1 MKTFTLASLH
11 HIREFQFLT
20 DSSGLALDGN
30 GQLYQFEGDKTTLI
44 ATPPGFTSSHLHFV
58 TPAYGATV
66 GNARDGQPTPAQ
78 GSLGGW
84 GLGLTLLVL
93 ALSLRRK
100 GFKVKPLILTLGLA
114 GLLGLGLVSCS
125 TAWQAY
131 RQADPDSPV
140 TTCIGR
146 VQLGP
151 GNYHYYL
158 PNKKQTAFI
167 AITRDRGQTWE
178 THQIPTSFYTTAL
191 TAIGQNFLVG
201 THANAEEGP
210 LTLHGDGDIWFYGN
224 DPTFTPA
231 LAQNTPAHPY
241 RLSVSRGI
249 NGFTYSAADSLLLV
263 FGTDRMPTLPA
274 NELSATPGNI
284 YALPASLRPP
294 GRLIDIPDTVAVHSL
309 ARAQLGELWA
319 TLENRKPRVAHGR
332 LFYVPLP
339 TKALLRLRHGSW
351 QVVPAADFSSF
362 EQVVF
367 VPGTP
372 TGYLLTASGE
382 VLATSDNGD
391 TWQPCNLSGIRQLR
405 LFGRSLALLRHHNE
419 LLLLK

>member
-1 MKTFTLASLH
+1 MKTFTLAALH

-20 DSSGLALDGN
+20 DSSGLALDGD
-30 GQLYQFEGDKTTLI
+30 GQLYQFVGTKTTHV
-44 ATPPGFTSSHLHFV
+44 ATPPGFTISHLHFI
-58 TPAYGATV
+58 TPEYGAVV
-66 GNARDGQPTPAQ
+66 GNARGGQPTPAQ
-78 GSLGGW
+78 GSVGGW

-93 ALSLRRK
+93 VLFLRRRN
-100 GFKVKPLILTLGLA
+100 FKIKPLILTLGLA
-114 GLLGLGLVSCS
+114 SLLGLGLVSCN

-131 RQADPDSPV
+131 RQADPSSSV
-140 TTCIGR
+140 TTRITR
-146 VQLGP
+146 TQLGP

-167 AITRDRGQTWE
+167 AITHNHGLAWE
-178 THQIPTSFYTTAL
+178 THQVPTSFYTTAL

-210 LTLHGDGDIWFYGN
+210 LVLHGDGDIWFYGN

-231 LAQNTPAHPY
+231 LAQNTPTHPY

-249 NGFTYSAADSLLLV
+249 NGFTYSAGDSLLLV

-294 GRLIDIPDTVAVHSL
+294 SQLLDTPDTVAVHSL
-309 ARAQLGELWA
+309 AHSQSGELWA
-319 TLENRKPRVAHGR
+319 TLENRTPRVAHGR
-332 LFYVPLP
+332 LYYVPLP
-339 TKALLRLRHGSW
+339 TKALLRLRQGRW
-351 QVVPAADFSSF
+351 QAVPIAGFSSF

-367 VPGTP
+367 LPGTP
-372 TGYLLTASGE
+372 TGYLLTATGE
-382 VLATSDNGD
+382 VLASPNNGD
-391 TWQPCNLSGIRQLR
+391 TWQQRGLSGIRQLR
-405 LFGRSLALLRHHNE
+405 LFGRSLALLRHDNE

>member
-1 MKTFTLASLH
+1 MKTFTLAALH

-20 DSSGLALDGN
+20 DSSGLALDSD
-30 GQLYQFEGDKTTLI
+30 GQLYQFVGNKTTPV
-44 ATPPGFTSSHLHFV
+44 ATPPDFTISHLHFI
-58 TPAYGATV
+58 TPEYGAVV

-78 GSLGGW
+78 GSLGGL
-84 GLGLTLLVL
+84 GLGLTLLVV
-93 ALSLRRK
+93 AVSLRRK
-100 GFKVKPLILTLGLA
+100 FFKATPLILTLGLA

-131 RQADPDSPV
+131 RQADSSSPV
-140 TTCIGR
+140 TTRITR
-146 VQLGP
+146 TRLGP

-158 PNKKQTAFI
+158 PNKKQTAHI
-167 AITRDRGQTWE
+167 AITRNHGLTWE

-210 LTLHGDGDIWFYGN
+210 LALHGDGDIWFYGH

-284 YALPASLRPP
+284 YTLPASLRPP
-294 GRLIDIPDTVAVHSL
+294 GQLLDAPDTVAVHAL
-309 ARAQLGELWA
+309 ARSHTGELWA

-332 LFYVPLP
+332 LFYVPLL
-339 TKALLRLRHGSW
+339 TKALLRLRQGRW
-351 QVVPAADFSSF
+351 QAVAAAHFTSF

-382 VLATSDNGD
+382 VLASPDNG
-391 TWQPCNLSGIRQLR
+391 TNWQPRNLSSIRQLR
-405 LFGRSLALLRHHNE
+405 LFGRSLALLRHDNE

>member
-1 MKTFTLASLH
+1 M
-11 HIREFQFLT
+11 
-20 DSSGLALDGN
+20 GN
-30 GQLYQFEGDKTTLI
+30 KTTRA
-44 ATPPGFTSSHLHFV
+44 ATPPGFTISHLHFV
-58 TPAYGATV
+58 TPEYGAIV

-84 GLGLTLLVL
+84 GFGLTLLVL
-93 ALSLRRK
+93 ALSLRRP
-100 GFKVKPLILTLGLA
+100 GFKVKPLIRTLGLA

-131 RQADPDSPV
+131 RQADPGSPV
-140 TTCIGR
+140 TTRITR
-146 VQLGP
+146 TRLGP

-167 AITRDRGQTWE
+167 AITRNHGLTWE

-210 LTLHGDGDIWFYGN
+210 LALHGDGDIWFYGN
-224 DPTFTPA
+224 DSTFTKA
-231 LAQNTPAHPY
+231 LARNTPAHPY

-249 NGFTYSAADSLLLV
+249 NGFAYSAADSLLLV

-284 YALPASLRPP
+284 YALLASLQPP
-294 GRLIDIPDTVAVHSL
+294 GHLIDTPDTVAVHSL
-309 ARAQLGELWA
+309 ARSQLDELWA

-339 TKALLRLRHGSW
+339 GKALLRLRQGRW
-351 QVVPAADFSSF
+351 QAAPIAGFDSF

-367 VPGTP
+367 VPGTAA
-372 TGYLLTASGE
+372 GYLLTATGE
-382 VLATSDNGD
+382 VLASSDNGAS
-391 TWQPCNLSGIRQLR
+391 WQRRALSGIRQLR
-405 LFGRSLALLRHHNE
+405 LFGRSLALLRHNNE
-419 LLLLK
+419 LLLY

>member
-1 MKTFTLASLH
+1 MKTFTLAALH

-20 DSSGLALDGN
+20 DSSGLALDGD
-30 GQLYQFEGDKTTLI
+30 GQLYRFVCNKTTPV
-44 ATPPGFTSSHLHFV
+44 ATPPNFTISHLHFV
-58 TPAYGATV
+58 TPEYGAIV

-84 GLGLTLLVL
+84 SIGLTLLVL

-100 GFKVKPLILTLGLA
+100 VFKVQPLVLTLGLA

-125 TAWQAY
+125 TAWQVY
-131 RQADPDSPV
+131 RQADPSSPA
-140 TTCIGR
+140 TTRIGR

-167 AITRDRGQTWE
+167 AITHDRGLTWE

-201 THANAEEGP
+201 THANAEEDA
-210 LTLHGDGDIWFYGN
+210 LVLHGDGDIWFYGN

-231 LAQNTPAHPY
+231 LSQNTPAHPY

-284 YALPASLRPP
+284 YALPASLHPP
-294 GRLIDIPDTVAVHSL
+294 GQLIDTPDTVAVHTL
-309 ARAQLGELWA
+309 ARSQAGELWA
-319 TLENRKPRVAHGR
+319 TLENRTPRVAHGR

-339 TKALLRLRHGSW
+339 TKALLRLRQGRW
-351 QVVPAADFSSF
+351 QAVTAAHFTSF
-362 EQVVF
+362 EQVLF
-367 VPGTP
+367 VPGAP
-372 TGYLLTASGE
+372 TGYLLTPSGE
-382 VLATSDNGD
+382 VLASPDNGD
-391 TWQPCNLSGIRQLR
+391 TWQPRDFSGVRQLR
-405 LFGRSLALLRHHNE
+405 LFGRSLALLRHDNE

>member
-1 MKTFTLASLH
+1 MKTFTLAALH

-20 DSSGLALDGN
+20 DSSGLALDGD
-30 GQLYQFEGDKTTLI
+30 GQLYQFVGNKTARV
-44 ATPPGFTSSHLHFV
+44 ATPPNFTISHLHFI
-58 TPAYGATV
+58 TPEYGAVV
-66 GNARDGQPTPAQ
+66 GNARDGLPTSAQ
-78 GSLGGW
+78 GSVGDW
-84 GLGLTLLVL
+84 GLGLTLLLL

-100 GFKVKPLILTLGLA
+100 IFKIKPLILTLGLT
-114 GLLGLGLVSCS
+114 GLLGGSLISCS

-131 RQADPDSPV
+131 RQTDSASPS
-140 TTCIGR
+140 TTHITR
-146 VQLGP
+146 TQLGP

-167 AITRDRGQTWE
+167 AITRNHGQTWE

-210 LTLHGDGDIWFYGN
+210 LALHGDGDIWFYGN
-224 DPTFTPA
+224 DPAFAKA
-231 LAQNTPAHPY
+231 LTLNTPQQPY

-263 FGTDRMPTLPA
+263 FGTDRMPTFPA

-294 GRLIDIPDTVAVHSL
+294 NQLFDTPDTVAVHSL
-309 ARAQLGELWA
+309 ARSQASELWA

-332 LFYVPLP
+332 LFYVSLP
-339 TKALLRLRHGSW
+339 GKALLRLRHGSW
-351 QVVPAADFSSF
+351 QAVPVERFSSF

-367 VPGTP
+367 IPGSP
-372 TGYLLTASGE
+372 TGYLLTATGE
-382 VLATSDNGD
+382 VLATQNNGD
-391 TWQPCNLSGIRQLR
+391 TWQRRDYSGIRQLR
-405 LFGRSLALLRHHNE
+405 LLGSSLALLRQDNQ
-419 LLLLK
+419 LLLLN

>member
-1 MKTFTLASLH
+1 MKTFTLAALH

-20 DSSGLALDGN
+20 DSSGLALDN
-30 GQLYQFEGDKTTLI
+30 DGQLYQFVGSQTTHV
-44 ATPPGFTSSHLHFV
+44 ATPSSFTISHLHFI
-58 TPAYGATV
+58 TPEYGAVV

-84 GLGLTLLVL
+84 GLGATLLVL

-100 GFKVKPLILTLGLA
+100 SATIKPFMLSMGLA
-114 GLLGLGLVSCS
+114 ALLGGGLVSCS

-131 RQADPDSPV
+131 RQPDPGSPV
-140 TTCIGR
+140 TTHISR
-146 VQLGP
+146 TRLGP

-158 PNKKQTAFI
+158 PNKQQTAFI
-167 AITRDRGQTWE
+167 ALTHNHGQTWE

-210 LTLHGDGDIWFYGN
+210 LALHGDGDIWFYGN

-263 FGTDRMPTLPA
+263 FGTDRMPTFPA

-294 GRLIDIPDTVAVHSL
+294 GQLLNTPDTVAVHAL
-309 ARAQLGELWA
+309 ARSKTGELWA
-319 TLENRKPRVAHGR
+319 TLENRKPRGPHGR

-339 TKALLRLRHGSW
+339 GRALLRLRHGSW
-351 QVVPAADFSSF
+351 QAVSAAGFSSF

-367 VPGTP
+367 GSGIS

-382 VLATSDNGD
+382 VLASPDNGD
-391 TWQPCNLSGIRQLR
+391 TWHRRDLRGIQQLR
-405 LFGRSLALLRHHNE
+405 LFGRSLALLRHDNE

>member
-1 MKTFTLASLH
+1 MKIFTLAALH

-20 DSSGLALDGN
+20 DSSGLALDSD
-30 GQLYQFEGDKTTLI
+30 GQLYQFTGNKTTRV
-44 ATPPGFTSSHLHFV
+44 ATPPNFTISHLHFV
-58 TPAYGATV
+58 TPEYGAIV

-84 GLGLTLLVL
+84 GIGVTLLVL
-93 ALSLRRK
+93 VLSFRQK
-100 GFKVKPLILTLGLA
+100 VFKVKPLILTLGLA
-114 GLLGLGLVSCS
+114 NLLGVGLVSCS

-131 RQADPDSPV
+131 RQADASSPV
-140 TTCIGR
+140 TTRITR
-146 VQLGP
+146 TQLGP

-167 AITRDRGQTWE
+167 AITRNRGLTWE

-210 LTLHGDGDIWFYGN
+210 LALHGDGDIWLYGN

-249 NGFTYSAADSLLLV
+249 NGFTYSAGDSLLLV

-294 GRLIDIPDTVAVHSL
+294 GQLIDTPDTVAVHAL
-309 ARAQLGELWA
+309 ARSQTGELWA

-332 LFYVPLP
+332 LYYVLLP
-339 TKALLRLRHGSW
+339 SRALLRLRQGRW
-351 QVVPAADFSSF
+351 QAVPIAGFSSF

-367 VPGTP
+367 VPGTA
-372 TGYLLTASGE
+372 TGYLLTATGE
-382 VLATSDNGD
+382 VLASPDSGA
-391 TWQPCNLSGIRQLR
+391 TWQRRDLGGVRQLR
-405 LFGRSLALLRHHNE
+405 LFGHSLALLRHDNE
-419 LLLLK
+419 LLLLT